1 MKKLAFIA
9 VLLLSSSL
17 SLAAD
22 YNTRVIKFA
31 ATSPKGTPPAIG
43 MELFAKKVAER
54 SDGKIKVRTF
64 PNGVL
69 GGDVQVLSSLQG
81 GVVEMMT
88 WNAGLMINH
97 VTDFG
102 ILDFPFLYTDT
113 AKVDA
118 MLDGEVG
125 KMLTD
130 QLPKNNL
137 VGLAFWELGVR
148 NLTNNTRPVGTLE
161 DIAGLKI
168 RAQQSPLFLDVWRAL
183 GANPTPLPFTE
194 VNTALETGTVDGQEN
209 PAALILASRFNEVQK
224 YLSLTRHNYNP
235 QIVLISKTFWD
246 TLNSDEQQLLGEV
259 AQEVRLEQRSIS
271 READIKA
278 IAELRSSGMQV
289 NDLPPAEIARIQAKI
304 RPVVD
309 KYAAQIN
316 PELVSKVYQAMG
328 YQAQ

>member
-1 MKKLAFIA
+1 
-9 VLLLSSSL
+9 
-17 SLAAD
+17 
-22 YNTRVIKFA
+22 
-31 ATSPKGTPPAIG
+31 
-43 MELFAKKVAER
+43 MELFAKKVQER
-54 SDGKIKVRTF
+54 SEGKIKVRTF

-88 WNAGLMINH
+88 WNAGLMLNH
-97 VTDFG
+97 ITDFG

-130 QLPKNNL
+130 QLPAKNL
-137 VGLAFWELGVR
+137 VGLAFWELGER
-148 NLTNNTRPVGTLE
+148 NLTNNVRPVQKLE

-168 RAQQSPLFLDVWRAL
+168 RAQQSPLFLDVWAAL

-194 VNTALETGTVDGQEN
+194 VHTALETGTVDGQEN

-235 QIVLISKTFWD
+235 QIVLIGKTFWD
-246 TLNSDEQQLLGEV
+246 SLNKDEQQLLTEV
-259 AQEVRLEQRSIS
+259 AQEVRLEQRRIS
-271 READIKA
+271 READSKA
-278 IAELRSSGMQV
+278 IADLQGAGMQV
-289 NDLPPAEIARIQAKI
+289 NQLPPDEVARIQAKI

-316 PELVSKVYQAMG
+316 PQLVSKVYQAMG
-328 YQAQ
+328 YQPQ